1 MLGGLAEPGGD
12 QQRAEFVAVQAG
24 DMRLIVQ
31 PGTADMSGWGVIEQ
45 LLLDGVVAEPGNGAQ
60 PAGDGGPGA
69 AAGFQVAGEALDV
82 GAARLEQAQLM
93 LGAPARVLA
102 QVQRA
107 GLAGQAGVTGQEP
120 SQGEPLGLGDTGSIA
135 AIAVDVDAVAMGHLP
150 GRAVAREGWACHGP
164 SDDAS
169 PHR

>member
-1 MLGGLAEPGGD
+1 
-12 QQRAEFVAVQAG
+12 
-24 DMRLIVQ
+24 
-31 PGTADMSGWGVIEQ
+31 MSGWGVIEQ
-45 LLLDGVVAEPGNGAQ
+45 FLLDGVFVEPGNGAQ

-102 QVQRA
+102 QVQRV

-120 SQGEPLGLGDTGSIA
+120 SQGEPLGLGEHRLDSGDSGWTWTWWPWGTSRVGLRPGEA
-135 AIAVDVDAVAMGHLP
+135 GPAMAPATMLHLTVRP
-150 GRAVAREGWACHGP
+150 AG
-164 SDDAS
+164 
-169 PHR
+169 